1 MSKLPSLEHLSFFAD
16 GSDDLSLALFFYKP
30 DVHHLGTRL
39 RSFGWRA
46 RSETPFES
54 RVFANSS
61 MFISFS
67 EFFKGCPRLGC
78 VVLDSNAETISMS
91 TSDLDLVMTSL
102 QKRRIEVASDQR
114 CGIEVE
120 ETLPPKLT
128 LMLLGRMNQWRPIE
142 EDLNLA
148 RSHPFFPHIKDRSEH
163 PVAEQAT
170 QSMQLVQPTERYRIE
185 VLTLGHGNGEMPQR
199 QSLYPATS
207 CVSTEVPY
215 SDKVEFDLDWER
227 RVSFHSLPGLRD
239 HPASRSG
246 FLGSVNEKMESVKE
260 IFLDRPSIQ
269 MQNEPNLLEQLV
281 RGAVTERGT
290 MTMQ

>member
-1 MSKLPSLEHLSFFAD
+1 MVSVLPSLEHLSFFAD
-16 GSDDLSLALFFYKP
+16 GSDDLSLALFFDKP
-30 DVHHLGTRL
+30 DVHRLGSRL

-54 RVFANSS
+54 RAFANSS

-91 TSDLDLVMTSL
+91 TLDLDLVMTSL
-102 QKRRIEVASDQR
+102 QGRRIEVASGRR
-114 CGIEVE
+114 CGAELE
-120 ETLPPKLT
+120 ESLPPKLT

-142 EDLNLA
+142 EDLELA
-148 RSHPFFPHIKDRSEH
+148 RSHPFFPHIKDRLLHS
-163 PVAEQAT
+163 VTEQAT
-170 QSMQLVQPTERYRIE
+170 HPMQVVQPTERYRIE
-185 VLTLGHGNGEMPQR
+185 FLTLRHGNGETPER
-199 QSLYPATS
+199 QSVYPAS
-207 CVSTEVPY
+207 LCASTEVAY

-227 RVSFHSLPGLRD
+227 RVAFHSLPGLKD
-239 HPASRSG
+239 HPATRSG
-246 FLGSVNEKMESVKE
+246 FLGSVNEKMELVKE

-281 RGAVTERGT
+281 RKADPYRETLI
-290 MTMQ
+290 M